1 MECKSRFCILN
12 SEDFSLL
19 ISQSIYKYY
28 SSLLWDT
35 IYRESRNKCG
45 PSFLNWLNLGAT
57 AFYIFWSCLWWIIK
71 SFKFEKKCFVF
82 SLERYRPLWS
92 GNKLKVCLFVVFF
105 RPHPWH
111 MEVHRLGAELVL
123 QLLAYTTAT
132 ATQDPSHVCDLH
144 HSSGNAGSLTH
155 WVRPGIELVSS
166 WILVKFLY
174 YWATMGTPKCKVLLG

>member
-111 MEVHRLGAELVL
+111 MEVPGLGTETSPQQWKHPILSLLYCKGIPMLLILKVL
-123 QLLAYTTAT
+123 
-132 ATQDPSHVCDLH
+132 
-144 HSSGNAGSLTH
+144 SGNLYLLLRILSPFIFDNYWYI
-155 WVRPGIELVSS
+155 WV
-166 WILVKFLY
+166 
-174 YWATMGTPKCKVLLG
+174 